1 MGENFKVT
9 SIVHFENFAL
19 YENAQQEFKLGM
31 VVVVMGGGGHM
42 TTWANGGHFAKD
54 VHFMCHGQGTC

>member
-31 VVVVMGGGGHM
+31 VVVVIGGGG
-42 TTWANGGHFAKD
+42 
-54 VHFMCHGQGTC
+54 VI